1 MNLVWLHSAHK
12 GSELLLLL
20 AIADNADDHG
30 RAWPGIELLS
40 RKTRLTTRGVQYAL
54 RKLLTADDPEVDVTK
69 RGAKG
74 RSNEYQVRTKSLRLK
89 PVRLD
94 EDDGTDSTKPASSE
108 PSGNHQ
114 IEPKGASPLSDSG
127 LAEVYGYWRESRGKT
142 RSTYDRISE
151 GRRKKIASRLGE
163 FSAEDLKR
171 AIDGVGCDPWPDR
184 PQHDDITIIFR
195 SHEQVEKFLDL
206 ADEGPA
212 KKKFTPQEIA
222 RRAIELEEEEAA

>member
-1 MNLVWLHSAHK
+1 MNLVWLHSSHK

-20 AIADNADDHG
+20 AIADNADDNG
-30 RAWPGIELLS
+30 KAWPGIDLLA

-54 RKLLTADDPEVDVTK
+54 QKLLAADDPEVDVTK

-74 RSNEYQVRTKSLRLK
+74 RSNEYQLRTKTLRLK

-114 IEPKGASPLSDSG
+114 IEPKGASPLSDSV
-127 LAEVYGYWRESRGKT
+127 ADVYGYWRGSRGKT
-142 RSTYDRISE
+142 RSTYDQISE
-151 GRRKKIASRLGE
+151 ARRKKIATRLGE
-163 FSAEDLKR
+163 FSADDLKR

-184 PQHDDITIIFR
+184 AKHDDVTIIFR
-195 SHEQVEKFLDL
+195 SREQVEKFLDL

-212 KKKFTPQEIA
+212 RRGLTPQEIA
-222 RRAIELEEEEAA
+222 RRAVQLEQEEEAA